1 MSFHIEAEC
10 PDCGNVVKAPESA
23 AGGTARCAACGA
35 AVPIAEP
42 VYDAEVVLDS
52 RDLDDFDR
60 AAEAEQRDEGAW
72 PEAPRPP
79 EPNGKHRRP
88 CPMCG
93 EMIVA
98 GAVRCRYCGEV
109 FEPSLR
115 RPYSPPDAWESGG
128 QMTGLDWVLCVL
140 CPGIG
145 CIVGIVA
152 CVRGDSTRCGKMI
165 AFGLLF
171 GVVWNIVRATV
182 ENMNP

>member
-1 MSFHIEAEC
+1 
-10 PDCGNVVKAPESA
+10 
-23 AGGTARCAACGA
+23 
-35 AVPIAEP
+35 
-42 VYDAEVVLDS
+42 VYDAEEVLDA
-52 RDLDDFDR
+52 RELDELDSAG
-60 AAEAEQRDEGAW
+60 AAGSPGQQEGEWA
-72 PEAPRPP
+72 AARPSS
-79 EPNGKHRRP
+79 EPDDKQRRP

-98 GAVRCRYCGEV
+98 SAVRCRYCGEV
-109 FEPSLR
+109 FEPALR
-115 RPYSPPDAWESGG
+115 RPYVRSDAWESGG

-152 CVRGDSTRCGKMI
+152 CVRGDSTRGGKMI

-171 GVVWNIVRATV
+171 GVFWNIVRVAV